1 MPASMQREKV
11 RFASG
16 DTSCAAW
23 HYPGSNG
30 GCVIMAAWNLGD
42 QGTGLGPVRRTVQ
55 RRRFRRPRLRPPA
68 VRGERGAPRQ
78 IVRFDEQI
86 ADWHAA
92 IDYAATLP
100 DVDPDRIAAW
110 GFSLAGGHLFQVA
123 ADHPRL
129 ACAIAQTPLV
139 DGRAVAPHALRAMTP
154 LALLRLFGRGVA
166 DAVGGLAGRPPLL
179 VPTAGVRGAV
189 ASLTTPDAM
198 DADRA
203 LDPDRRHTTWE
214 QTVAAR
220 IALRIGGYRPGRH
233 AGRIRCPLL
242 VVVCDQ
248 DQSVLPG
255 PAVRAAHDAPRSEVV
270 HLTGRH
276 YAPFLESHEQAV
288 SAEISFLHRHLA
300 PRPRDEAPGTQL
312 SLRPPSIPMTIFR
325 PSVRSRADGA
335 VSGSTIHWTITPASS
350 A

>member
-30 GCVIMAAWNLGD
+30 GCVIMAG
-42 QGTGLGPVRRTVQ
+42 GTSVTKEPASDLFAARFNDAGFAVLAFDH
-55 RRRFRRPRLRPPA
+55 RRF
-68 VRGERGAPRQ
+68 GESGGAPRQ
-78 IVRFDEQI
+78 IVRFEEQI
-86 ADWHAA
+86 DDWHAA

-110 GFSLAGGHLFQVA
+110 GFSLAGGHLFRVA

-220 IALRIGGYRPGRH
+220 IALRLGGYRPGRH

-255 PAVRAAHDAPRSEVV
+255 PAIRAAHDAPRSEVV

-300 PRPRDEAPGTQL
+300 PRAPR
-312 SLRPPSIPMTIFR
+312 
-325 PSVRSRADGA
+325 
-335 VSGSTIHWTITPASS
+335 
-350 A
+350 